1 MCTPASLPQHHSLSA
16 LTGAPTHVM
25 APLLFC
31 VLTAVIGC
39 GSVLAAPV
47 VDGPAST
54 AYDYVSLGSQKKD
67 RPADVLCRPPCMSGL
82 AAADRPPIRLL
93 SVEGLEGPPWPR
105 G

>member
-1 MCTPASLPQHHSLSA
+1 
-16 LTGAPTHVM
+16 M

-54 AYDYVSLGSQKKD
+54 AYDYVSLGS
-67 RPADVLCRPPCMSGL
+67 
-82 AAADRPPIRLL
+82 
-93 SVEGLEGPPWPR
+93 
-105 G
+105 